1 MKRGLA
7 CLFAVCMLL
16 SACASE
22 DTQDT
27 APDTK
32 PTEPETTATTETV
45 PTEPQLRWEKQK
57 VFLCVRQTMTQ
68 HDGSGSSAQEF
79 EYDEYGNRIGMWPLE
94 PSGKRS
100 PSYTEYSYDQ
110 MGNLISSV
118 SVDAQGNPGSR
129 YEYTYDENGNVLSE
143 LYYNAEGAVRAE
155 TYYVYNADGW
165 LAGKTEKAY
174 YFDPV
179 RDYQYAFAY
188 EPDYSACTVSS
199 VMDGEAVGYTNETYD
214 ADGRVTRAD
223 NYAQDDSW
231 KSTIT
236 YAYDAA
242 GNILKEEHY
251 TENDL
256 QADYDIIYTYDE
268 NGCLISKNVDYYY
281 GYIMEYTYGTFEIS
295 VPIVE

>member
-22 DTQDT
+22 NTQDT

-32 PTEPETTATTETV
+32 LTEPETTVTTETV
-45 PTEPQLRWEKQK
+45 PTEPQLRWETRQ

-79 EYDEYGNRIGMWPLE
+79 EYDEYGNRSSMWPLE
-94 PSGKRS
+94 PSGERGLNH
-100 PSYTEYSYDQ
+100 TEYSYDQ

-118 SVDAQGNPGSR
+118 SVDAQGNAGSR

-143 LYYNAEGAVRAE
+143 LYYNAEGVVSAE

-165 LAGKTEKAY
+165 ITGKTEKAY
-174 YFDPV
+174 YFDPA
-179 RDYQYAFAY
+179 RTYQYAFAY
-188 EPDYSACTVSS
+188 ASDYSACTVSS

-251 TENDL
+251 TKNDL

-281 GYIMEYTYGTFEIS
+281 GYIMEYTYETFEIS
-295 VPIVE
+295 VPVVE

>member
-22 DTQDT
+22 NTQDT

-45 PTEPQLRWEKQK
+45 PTEPQLRWETRQ

-79 EYDEYGNRIGMWPLE
+79 EYDEYGNRSSMWPLD
-94 PSGKRS
+94 PSGERALNH
-100 PSYTEYSYDQ
+100 TEYSYDQ
-110 MGNLISSV
+110 LGNLISSV

-143 LYYNAEGAVRAE
+143 LYYNAEGVVSAE

-165 LAGKTEKAY
+165 LTGKTEKAY
-174 YFDPV
+174 YFDPA
-179 RDYQYAFAY
+179 RAYQYAFAY
-188 EPDYSACTVSS
+188 ASDYSACTVSS

-281 GYIMEYTYGTFEIS
+281 GYLMEYTYGTFEIS
-295 VPIVE
+295 VPVVE